1 MFCTSCGVARADN
14 ATVCTNCGERV
25 RRFPPLPQVPNYL
38 VQAVLTAFCCC
49 MPLGV
54 VAIIYAAQVNSKLHT
69 GDIPGAQAASR
80 NAKMWCWI
88 ALGSGAL
95 VWLAYAAFMAYT
107 IATSK

>member
-1 MFCTSCGVARADN
+1 M
-14 ATVCTNCGERV
+14 
-25 RRFPPLPQVPNYL
+25 PQVPNYL

-54 VAIIYAAQVNSKLHT
+54 VAIIYAAQVNSKLHA
-69 GDIPGAQAASR
+69 GDIPGAQAASK

-88 ALGSGAL
+88 ALGSGVL